1 MSSASDTNGPDLS
14 TALLALREG
23 DLDGAEAIARRLFAD
38 GPEEPAVYQL
48 AAVIALQRGE
58 SLQAL
63 RLAAAS
69 LARRSDHVPTLIIA
83 GRAARASN
91 DLAAALAFFR
101 RAMMLAPHRADAAFL
116 TCVTLLE
123 RGDPE
128 AQALLPWL
136 LDQFAN
142 DPEGWGLLGAALQRA
157 GQLEAALIVFTRAAH
172 AEPSVALHLQRGALL
187 ESLGRLAEAV
197 DAHRTAAALAP
208 DSGVA
213 MLKLGLCER
222 RTGNAERAATA
233 VSRAVALAP
242 SNSDAWFALGLV
254 EQDRHD
260 FRAAADAYRRALEIR
275 ADFVEAAV
283 NLGTSLQEIGDI
295 AAAKAAYRL
304 ALRLRPDTFGR
315 IAQALAAAPK
325 GEIWLDIAALRN
337 SLAR

>member
-1 MSSASDTNGPDLS
+1 
-14 TALLALREG
+14 
-23 DLDGAEAIARRLFAD
+23 
-38 GPEEPAVYQL
+38 
-48 AAVIALQRGE
+48 
-58 SLQAL
+58 
-63 RLAAAS
+63 
-69 LARRSDHVPTLIIA
+69 
-83 GRAARASN
+83 
-91 DLAAALAFFR
+91 
-101 RAMMLAPHRADAAFL
+101 
-116 TCVTLLE
+116 
-123 RGDPE
+123 
-128 AQALLPWL
+128 
-136 LDQFAN
+136 
-142 DPEGWGLLGAALQRA
+142 
-157 GQLEAALIVFTRAAH
+157 
-172 AEPSVALHLQRGALL
+172 
-187 ESLGRLAEAV
+187 
-197 DAHRTAAALAP
+197 
-208 DSGVA
+208 
-213 MLKLGLCER
+213 LGLCER